1 MVLNICSDI
10 ALLCLLR
17 RIGMFKS
24 FKRNIMKIFREL
36 LVYHHSSL
44 EYRAKIL
51 TLMISANGEICE
63 CEKQKLKEIA
73 YSIYGDDQD
82 RAELLI
88 DAVNEYHTKI
98 ITNNGLDF
106 EHLVQQVQKETKE
119 VKRFCEKIDM
129 ELLMQ
134 LHTCMDNE
142 EDILFQK
149 RILEFL
155 ENLRNECGVV

>member
-1 MVLNICSDI
+1 
-10 ALLCLLR
+10 
-17 RIGMFKS
+17 MFKS
-24 FKRNIMKIFREL
+24 LKRTVVKMFREL

-73 YSIYGDDQD
+73 HTIYSEDQE
-82 RAELLI
+82 RAELLL
-88 DAVNEYHTKI
+88 DAINEYHTKI

-106 EHLVQQVQKETKE
+106 EHLIQQVERETKGVE
-119 VKRFCEKIDM
+119 RFAQKIDM
-129 ELLMQ
+129 NLLMQ
-134 LHTCMDNE
+134 LHECMESED
-142 EDILFQK
+142 DILFQQ

-155 ENLRNECGVV
+155 QGLKDEYGVV

>member
-1 MVLNICSDI
+1 M
-10 ALLCLLR
+10 LCLFT
-17 RIGMFKS
+17 RIGMVKT
-24 FKRNIMKIFREL
+24 FKRNVMKMFREL

-44 EYRAKIL
+44 EYRAKTL

-73 YSIYGDDQD
+73 YSIYGGDQD

-129 ELLMQ
+129 EMLMQ
-134 LHTCMDNE
+134 LHECMDNE

-155 ENLRNECGVV
+155 QNLKDECRV

>member
-1 MVLNICSDI
+1 MV
-10 ALLCLLR
+10 
-17 RIGMFKS
+17 KT
-24 FKRNIMKIFREL
+24 FKRNVMKMFREL

-88 DAVNEYHTKI
+88 DTVNEYHMKI
-98 ITNNGLDF
+98 TTNNGLNF
-106 EHLVQQVQKETKE
+106 EHLIQLVQKETKE
-119 VKRFCEKIDM
+119 VKRFCKKIDM
-129 ELLMQ
+129 AYLMQ
-134 LHTCMDNE
+134 LHECMDNE
-142 EDILFQK
+142 DDILFQK
-149 RILEFL
+149 RIIEFL
-155 ENLRNECGVV
+155 QNLKDECKV

>member
-1 MVLNICSDI
+1 M
-10 ALLCLLR
+10 LCLFT
-17 RIGMFKS
+17 RIGMVKT
-24 FKRNIMKIFREL
+24 FKRNIMKMFREF

-44 EYRAKIL
+44 EYRAKIF

-73 YSIYGDDQD
+73 YSIYSDDQD

-106 EHLVQQVQKETKE
+106 EHLVQLVQKETKE
-119 VKRFCEKIDM
+119 VKRFCKKIDM
-129 ELLMQ
+129 EMLMQ
-134 LHTCMDNE
+134 LHECMDNE

-155 ENLRNECGVV
+155 QNLKDECKI

>member
-1 MVLNICSDI
+1 
-10 ALLCLLR
+10 
-17 RIGMFKS
+17 MFKS
-24 FKRNIMKIFREL
+24 FKRNVRKMFREL
-36 LVYHHSSL
+36 LVYHHNSL

-73 YSIYGDDQD
+73 HSIYGDDQD

-106 EHLVQQVQKETKE
+106 EHLIQLVQRETRE

-134 LHTCMDNE
+134 LHECMDNE

-155 ENLRNECGVV
+155 ENLKDECGVV

>member
-1 MVLNICSDI
+1 
-10 ALLCLLR
+10 
-17 RIGMFKS
+17 MFKT
-24 FKRNIMKIFREL
+24 FKRNIMKMFREF

-73 YSIYGDDQD
+73 HSIYGDDQE

-106 EHLVQQVQKETKE
+106 EHLIQLVQRETKE
-119 VKRFCEKIDM
+119 VKRFSEKIDIA
-129 ELLMQ
+129 LLMQ
-134 LHTCMDNE
+134 LHECMDNE

-155 ENLRNECGVV
+155 QNLKDEYGKA

>member
-1 MVLNICSDI
+1 
-10 ALLCLLR
+10 
-17 RIGMFKS
+17 
-24 FKRNIMKIFREL
+24 MKMFREF

-51 TLMISANGEICE
+51 TLMVTSNGEMCE
-63 CEKQKLKEIA
+63 CERQKLKEIA
-73 YSIYGDDQD
+73 YTIYNDDQD

-88 DAVNEYHTKI
+88 DAVNEYHMKI
-98 ITNNGLDF
+98 ITHNGLDF
-106 EHLVQQVQKETKE
+106 EHLILLVQKESKE

-129 ELLMQ
+129 GLLMQ
-134 LHTCMDNE
+134 LHECMDDE

-155 ENLRNECGVV
+155 QDLKDECRTSDAMV

>member
-1 MVLNICSDI
+1 
-10 ALLCLLR
+10 
-17 RIGMFKS
+17 MFKS
-24 FKRNIMKIFREL
+24 LKRNVMKMFREL

-51 TLMISANGEICE
+51 TLMVSANGDICE

-73 YSIYGDDQD
+73 HTIYSEDQE
-82 RAELLI
+82 RAELLL

-106 EHLVQQVQKETKE
+106 EHLIQLVEKETKE
-119 VKRFCEKIDM
+119 VKRFAQKIDIN
-129 ELLMQ
+129 LLMQ
-134 LHTCMDNE
+134 LHECMDSE
-142 EDILFQK
+142 DDILFQQ

-155 ENLRNECGVV
+155 QGLKDEYGVV

>member
-1 MVLNICSDI
+1 
-10 ALLCLLR
+10 
-17 RIGMFKS
+17 MFKS
-24 FKRNIMKIFREL
+24 LKRTVMKMFREL

-63 CEKQKLKEIA
+63 CEKQKLTEIA
-73 YSIYGDDQD
+73 HTIYSEDQE
-82 RAELLI
+82 RAELLL

-106 EHLVQQVQKETKE
+106 EHLIQLVERETKG
-119 VKRFCEKIDM
+119 VKRFAQKIDM
-129 ELLMQ
+129 DLLMQ
-134 LHTCMDNE
+134 LHACMENE
-142 EDILFQK
+142 DDILFQQ

-155 ENLRNECGVV
+155 QGLKDEYGVV